1 MTKSYRAFA
10 ADRGLGRNAELASR
24 SVRIKNLPV
33 GTQEGVLQQIVEKLV
48 SVKRLELFE
57 DIHEAVVEFESPA
70 VSTNLLCSRS
80 GILILL

>member
-1 MTKSYRAFA
+1 M
-10 ADRGLGRNAELASR
+10 
-24 SVRIKNLPV
+24 
-33 GTQEGVLQQIVEKLV
+33 VEKLV

-80 GILILL
+80 AILILL